1 MMRHTN
7 PEIQSLIDRA
17 LAEDLAFS
25 DPTTGSIIDTEIA
38 GLGVIR
44 SKASGVL
51 AGIDVSLG
59 VFLKVDPD
67 LCTEALLSDG
77 SALEPG
83 MSIAHVEGS
92 VASMLQAERTA
103 LNFLQRTCGIATAT
117 QAYVEAVQGYD
128 VRIIDTRKTP
138 PGLRNLDKYAV
149 RVGGGHNH
157 RLNLADGILVKD
169 NHLAALSHSGLGLKQ
184 AIELA
189 LSQASHMVKV
199 EVEVTSIEDARLA
212 AEAGVHV
219 IMLDNMNIAQMRE
232 AVRVIGG
239 RAVVEASGGINLE
252 SVKEVASTGV
262 DLISVGSL
270 THSVRALD
278 IGMYVEFP

>member
-25 DPTTGSIIDTEIA
+25 DPTTGGIIDTSIT

-51 AGIDVSLG
+51 AGVDVALG
-59 VFLKVDPD
+59 VFQRVDPA
-67 LCTEALLSDG
+67 LCTNALASDG
-77 SALEPG
+77 SVLEPG
-83 MSIAHVEGS
+83 MSIAHVEGC
-92 VASMLQAERTA
+92 VASILQAERTA

-117 QAYVEAVQGYD
+117 RSYVEAVRDYD

-157 RLNLADGILVKD
+157 RLNLADGILIKD
-169 NHLAALSHSGLGLKQ
+169 NHLAALAHSGLDLKE

-199 EVEVTSIEDARLA
+199 EVEVTSVDAARLA

-232 AVRVIGG
+232 AVQAIDG

-278 IGMYVEFP
+278 IGMYLEFP

>member
-7 PEIQSLIDRA
+7 PEIQSMIDRA

-25 DPTTGSIIDTEIA
+25 DPTTGSVIDTHVA

-44 SKASGVL
+44 AKASGVL

-59 VFLKVDPD
+59 VFQRVDPE
-67 LCTEALLSDG
+67 LSTKALLSDG

-83 MSIAHVEGS
+83 TSIAHIEGC

-103 LNFLQRTCGIATAT
+103 LNFLQRTCGIATT
-117 QAYVEAVQGYD
+117 TRAYVEAVRGYN

-169 NHLAALSHSGLGLKQ
+169 NHLAALSHAGFDLKQ

-199 EVEVTSIEDARLA
+199 EVEVTSIEDAHLA

-232 AVRVIGG
+232 AVRVIDG

-270 THSVRALD
+270 THSVRAMD
-278 IGMYVEFP
+278 IGMYLEFP

>member
-7 PEIQSLIDRA
+7 PEIQSLIDHA

-44 SKASGVL
+44 AKASGVL

-59 VFLKVDPD
+59 VFRRVDPE
-67 LCTEALLSDG
+67 LCTKALLPDG
-77 SALEPG
+77 STLEPG
-83 MSIAHVEGS
+83 ISIAHIEGC

-117 QAYVEAVQGYD
+117 QAYVEAVRGYN

-169 NHLAALSHSGLGLKQ
+169 NHLAALSHSGLDLKQ

-219 IMLDNMNIAQMRE
+219 IMLDNMDTAQMRE
-232 AVRVIGG
+232 AVKVIDG
-239 RAVVEASGGINLE
+239 RAVVEASGGINLD

-278 IGMYVEFP
+278 IGMYLEFA